1 MFIRSC
7 NSKPM
12 SCNIS
17 QTFAILILFYRN
29 TYIHLLYLLYF
40 FLFFFYVFSIFWSF
54 QFFFVYNTLY
64 MVFCFLHFSHH
75 ASISINGN
83 SMLTYIID
91 IIVWHPFVELLS
103 LESFFFFTMSF
114 LHYLHIIIATAFHSS
129 ALT

>member
-17 QTFAILILFYRN
+17 QTFAIIILFYRN
-29 TYIHLLYLLYF
+29 TYIHLFYLLQF
-40 FLFFFYVFSIFWSF
+40 FLFFFLSF

-64 MVFCFLHFSHH
+64 MVFGFLRFSHH

-83 SMLTYIID
+83 NMQTYIID
-91 IIVWHPFVELLS
+91 IIVWHPFVKLLS
-103 LESFFFFTMSF
+103 LESFFFFTVSF
-114 LHYLHIIIATAFHSS
+114 LHYLHTIIATAFHSS